1 MKSRC
6 GAFVVAS
13 EWIDRHECNHSDAT
27 MEVVFSTSAGWRSSE
42 GYSREAGAVLIC
54 VQRGRVHSDVLK
66 ISCVTSALM
75 GSTIVTDRLVQV
87 PLHGLIADIT
97 MLKDTGLTC
106 ASPPPFS
113 PQGIVQA
120 P

>member
-1 MKSRC
+1 
-6 GAFVVAS
+6 
-13 EWIDRHECNHSDAT
+13 
-27 MEVVFSTSAGWRSSE
+27 MEVGFSTSACSLLAQGYSSE
-42 GYSREAGAVLIC
+42 AGVVLIC
-54 VQRGRVHSDVLK
+54 VQRGRVHCDVLK